1 VALRRDSDHWEA
13 FQRLSRLA
21 AMSAKMSLSCLWT
34 TASALV
40 VAVCTLML
48 LGCTSTKGTVRT
60 GVFVDTTVLENRLIR
75 GVSTKSDV
83 QISLGTPKGR
93 GGALLPAV
101 PGADEVWLYDD
112 IQMMGLKKEGEIYQA
127 NLRQQ
132 VLLVFFK
139 ENRFDGFMWY
149 SMGREDPG
157 Q

>member
-1 VALRRDSDHWEA
+1 
-13 FQRLSRLA
+13 
-21 AMSAKMSLSCLWT
+21 
-34 TASALV
+34 
-40 VAVCTLML
+40 
-48 LGCTSTKGTVRT
+48 
-60 GVFVDTTVLENRLIR
+60 VDTTVLENHLTR

-83 QISLGTPKGR
+83 QIALGTPKGR

-112 IQMMGLKKEGEIYQA
+112 IQVTGFKKEGDVYQA

>member
-1 VALRRDSDHWEA
+1 MAHRRDSDHWEA
-13 FQRLSRLA
+13 LQRSSRSA
-21 AMSAKMSLSCLWT
+21 AMSAKMSLPCLWT

-40 VAVCTLML
+40 AAVCTLML
-48 LGCTSTKGTVRT
+48 LGCASTKVGT

-83 QISLGTPKGR
+83 QIALGTPKGR

-112 IQMMGLKKEGEIYQA
+112 IQMMGFKKEGNVYQA